1 MITLGLNDV
10 NEKATGLVFEVITY
24 CKEKGIE
31 LPSMVA
37 RTHIYQRAK
46 KLKHSYGI
54 SLQEF
59 DRLQILQNNLCAICK
74 QSQRGNHRWGTSLY
88 LTVDHCHK
96 TGKIRGLL
104 CTDCNHALGRF
115 KENIDILK
123 NAIRYLEAQKGD
135 PK

>member
-1 MITLGLNDV
+1 MVTLSLGDV
-10 NEKATGLVFEVITY
+10 DFKNIGLVFEVEAY
-24 CKEKGIE
+24 CKKKGIE
-31 LPSMVA
+31 LPKAIV
-37 RTHIYQRAK
+37 RTPIYQRAK
-46 KLKHSYGI
+46 NLKRYYNLSLEEYDKL
-54 SLQEF
+54 LEA
-59 DRLQILQNNLCAICK
+59 QNNLCAICLGPQK
-74 QSQRGNHRWGTSLY
+74 GNHRWGTSLY

-115 KENIDILK
+115 KENISILK